1 MKKDIVWLDYSR
13 FIGIFLVVFCHSF
26 PTIAALSEVKAVK
39 AVWDYIYLFHMP
51 LFFIISGYLYKQG
64 GSHGFKKLWNH
75 LIVPYLIYQ
84 LLYLPFQLIHFKQM
98 ISDMDLWMKFFMGLM
113 TGDGYDTPISYHI
126 CLPCWFIISILEL
139 HLFFLWVPIRKITS
153 IAICVISVLFLVIR
167 QHYGFDLY
175 FCLDCTIMALP
186 YFLFGHYLS
195 KKGFMEIINDWKIN
209 LLIAFIMG
217 MTVYYILQIN
227 GPAQINVLSYGDN
240 VLLNYLAG
248 IVGSLMIFLIAKIST
263 GIWHEREWIKTISR
277 NTLFIIFFHWFVL
290 TIWGMF
296 ISKIIII
303 MDIKV
308 SFAFIMCVSF
318 MITLVILWISKII
331 YDHGVKRLPLVFGK
345 K

>member
-1 MKKDIVWLDYSR
+1 
-13 FIGIFLVVFCHSF
+13 
-26 PTIAALSEVKAVK
+26 
-39 AVWDYIYLFHMP
+39 
-51 LFFIISGYLYKQG
+51 
-64 GSHGFKKLWNH
+64 
-75 LIVPYLIYQ
+75 
-84 LLYLPFQLIHFKQM
+84 
-98 ISDMDLWMKFFMGLM
+98 
-113 TGDGYDTPISYHI
+113 
-126 CLPCWFIISILEL
+126 
-139 HLFFLWVPIRKITS
+139 
-153 IAICVISVLFLVIR
+153 
-167 QHYGFDLY
+167 
-175 FCLDCTIMALP
+175 
-186 YFLFGHYLS
+186 
-195 KKGFMEIINDWKIN
+195 MEIINDWKIN
-209 LLIAFIMG
+209 LLIAFILG

-263 GIWHEREWIKTISR
+263 EIWHEREWIKTISR

-290 TIWGMF
+290 TIWGML

-318 MITLVILWISKII
+318 MITLVILWISKVI